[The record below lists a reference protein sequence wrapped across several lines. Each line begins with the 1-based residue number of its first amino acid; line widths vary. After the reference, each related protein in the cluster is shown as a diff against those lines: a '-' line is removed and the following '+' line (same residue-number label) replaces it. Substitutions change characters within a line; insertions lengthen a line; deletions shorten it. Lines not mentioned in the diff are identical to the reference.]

1 MHYLCGT
8 IQIPYMPISLLPSL
22 LLSILAVGYTPG
34 PANIYSLS
42 CALTHGRRKALKAWT
57 GLLCGFCIAV
67 IIAAAAAHFAG
78 TALGEYVHWLKY
90 IGAAYI
96 LYLAWKTF
104 KASISTTQE
113 VPCSFI
119 QGMTVQLTNAK
130 MILFDLTVFSS
141 FVLPYSER
149 FIDLLPVAALLL
161 IAGPGGNLVW
171 LLAGSVLRPMVEKH
185 QRAVD
190 IVMALALA
198 ACAAMIALR

>member
-1 MHYLCGT
+1 
-8 IQIPYMPISLLPSL
+8 MPINLLPSL

-34 PANIYSLS
+34 PANIYALS
-42 CALTHGRRKALKAWT
+42 CALTHGRRKAMTAWM

-67 IIAAAAAHFAG
+67 LIAAAMAHFAG
-78 TALGEYVHWLKY
+78 MAMGGYTTWLKY

-104 KASISTTQE
+104 KASISDRQG
-113 VPCSFI
+113 VPCSFRDGI
-119 QGMTVQLTNAK
+119 VVQLTNAK
-130 MILFDLTVFSS
+130 MILFDLTAFSS
-141 FVLPYSER
+141 FVLPYSGR
-149 FIDLLPVAALLL
+149 FVDLLPVAALLL

-185 QRAVD
+185 QKAVD
-190 IVMALALA
+190 VVMALALV